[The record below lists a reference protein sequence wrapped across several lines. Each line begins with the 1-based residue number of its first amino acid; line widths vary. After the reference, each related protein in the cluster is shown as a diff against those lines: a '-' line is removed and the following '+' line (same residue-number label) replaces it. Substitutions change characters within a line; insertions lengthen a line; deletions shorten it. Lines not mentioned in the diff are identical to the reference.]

1 MMELVGQQ
9 LGTYRLI
16 RPLGHGGSASVYLGQ
31 HVFFNTQYAIK
42 VWQDSPLHSEA
53 ITEAQ
58 TIVNLK
64 HPHIIAVHYFDI
76 DAHTGWPFLVMDY
89 APEGTLRQRHPEGMI
104 LEPELVC
111 QYVQQVASALT
122 YAHQRNLIH
131 RDIKPENM
139 LVGQQGNILLSDF
152 GIAIDIPSFTT
163 PGKAVQKN
171 VAGTIEYMAPEL
183 FLKRPVPASDQYA
196 LGIVVYEWLCG
207 GPPFSGSDVRDVMHQ
222 HMNVRAPSLLKSMPA
237 LPPAVET
244 VVFRALEKQ
253 PSMRFPTVSDFV
265 EALEDACGIKSAP
278 PIISSPPAPPSP
290 AVPAAPSPIP
300 APPAVQKGT
309 SHMRRTII
317 GAGIA
322 AGIVLATGGTI
333 WWKQTTANSPRV
345 IASTSK
351 VTPTMIASDGLLTPG
366 VLTWGADAGPGG
378 APYVFLDANGA
389 PIGFEVDIAAAIAQ
403 RMGITQTC
411 QQTPYTHLEDALRSR
426 QIDIILN
433 GWEVTPGRQKD
444 ESFSMPYYRY
454 SQQLVVRANDSR
466 FATYT
471 ANSSLTLEEIKHY
484 RVGTGSYY
492 KAADLLQAAGIHSHT
507 SDVPLDD
514 LKHAIVDI
522 VMIDTPIVAYYV
534 LGKGTGASLN
544 TALRP
549 IGKPLFA
556 DSMSNY
562 VIGLKKGDPNANTLR
577 NEIDQA
583 LLQLKQDGTLHTIY
597 QRWGLWNDFQHDIAI
612 T

>member
-1 MMELVGQQ
+1 
-9 LGTYRLI
+9 
-16 RPLGHGGSASVYLGQ
+16 
-31 HVFFNTQYAIK
+31 
-42 VWQDSPLHSEA
+42 
-53 ITEAQ
+53 
-58 TIVNLK
+58 
-64 HPHIIAVHYFDI
+64 
-76 DAHTGWPFLVMDY
+76 
-89 APEGTLRQRHPEGMI
+89 
-104 LEPELVC
+104 
-111 QYVQQVASALT
+111 
-122 YAHQRNLIH
+122 
-131 RDIKPENM
+131 
-139 LVGQQGNILLSDF
+139 
-152 GIAIDIPSFTT
+152 
-163 PGKAVQKN
+163 
-171 VAGTIEYMAPEL
+171 
-183 FLKRPVPASDQYA
+183 
-196 LGIVVYEWLCG
+196 
-207 GPPFSGSDVRDVMHQ
+207 
-222 HMNVRAPSLLKSMPA
+222 MNVQPPSLLKSMPT
-237 LPPAVET
+237 LPPAIEA

-253 PSMRFPTVSDFV
+253 PSKRFPTVSDFV
-265 EALEDACGIKSAP
+265 EALEDACGIQ
-278 PIISSPPAPPSP
+278 SPPSIITSPQLAPQPS
-290 AVPAAPSPIP
+290 AVPTPM
-300 APPAVQKGT
+300 PPPPPVVQKGVSRT
-309 SHMRRTII
+309 RRTII

-322 AGIVLATGGTI
+322 AGILLATGGTI
-333 WWKQTTANSPRV
+333 WWKHTTANQPTV

-351 VTPTMIASDGLLTPG
+351 ATPTIIASDGLLTPG

-444 ESFSMPYYRY
+444 EAFSMPYYRY

-471 ANSSLTLEEIKHY
+471 ANSALTLEEIKHY

-514 LKHAIVDI
+514 LKRAVVDI

-534 LGKGTGASLN
+534 LGKGTAASPDR
-544 TALRP
+544 ALRP

-556 DSMSNY
+556 DAMSNY
-562 VIGLKKGDPNANTLR
+562 VIGFKKGDPNANAVR
-577 NEIDQA
+577 NEINQA
-583 LLQLKQDGTLHTIY
+583 LLQLKQDGTLYTIY
-597 QRWGLWNDFQHDIAI
+597 QRWGLWNDFQRDIAI